1 MRRLAEPIDGG
12 ETRDSRRIVVDGPR
26 STSANQRVGVV
37 GVSGVCEESSGSL
50 GAHVRVE
57 DEVDGGFVVE
67 KRLVALKE
75 RGDCGVHFSPDASS
89 GGTSGHRLMNVAL
102 LNPYTSD
109 HPEVV
114 ESELDN
120 QGVSTTT
127 LAFDRHGNY
136 LACGANDGRV
146 LVWDCVTRSAA
157 RTLCGHVQ
165 PVTALSWSRDS
176 QRLLS
181 ASVDWTVRVWL
192 VADAKAIVTLRC
204 QAQIAHAYLHPCDSL
219 FLVCPLLMPAQ
230 LVSFSPAASAASSSS
245 SNQTDLSLRPLP
257 LPHASA
263 VGGRSELALAACV
276 AIFSARG
283 NLIFAANRKGV
294 LLVIDAKSL
303 QIVRTVTVSSHSAI
317 KGIALSHTGKRLLLN
332 CADKRI
338 RMYAIDRDWSLE
350 REFFDAIN
358 RFQWRCCCFS
368 PHDDYIVGGSAHK
381 SSHKLYLWNSSGNLI
396 KILEHDKPGVLSVAW
411 HPHRV
416 LLASASAAGPVL
428 LWSAVQ
434 QERWSAYAPKFT
446 ELEENI
452 EYVEREDEFDIPDE
466 ADLER
471 ERQAK
476 RRQLQGDENELV
488 DIVGADPSLR
498 IDGDGNGNDDD
509 DDKPFFLPTVPE
521 PDAPDLRT
529 DAANRP
535 IAVALTTVALNH
547 AMEAARRAC
556 PPVAKRARTAALKSE
571 AREEEAAAEAKVK
584 NE

>member
-1 MRRLAEPIDGG
+1 
-12 ETRDSRRIVVDGPR
+12 
-26 STSANQRVGVV
+26 
-37 GVSGVCEESSGSL
+37 
-50 GAHVRVE
+50 
-57 DEVDGGFVVE
+57 
-67 KRLVALKE
+67 
-75 RGDCGVHFSPDASS
+75 
-89 GGTSGHRLMNVAL
+89 MNVAL

-120 QGVSTTT
+120 QGVSTTVV
-127 LAFDRHGNY
+127 AFDRHGNY

-146 LVWDCVTRSAA
+146 IVWDCVTRSAA
-157 RTLCGHVQ
+157 RELCGHVQ
-165 PVTALSWSRDS
+165 PITALSWSRDS

-181 ASVDWTVRVWL
+181 ASVDWSVRVWFL
-192 VADAKAIVTLRC
+192 ADVGNNLAAARGVTMRC
-204 QAQIAHAYLHPCDSL
+204 QAQIGHAYLHPRENL
-219 FLVCPLLMPAQ
+219 FLVCPLLLPAQ
-230 LVSFSPAASAASSSS
+230 LVEWDSAN
-245 SNQTDLSLRPLP
+245 SNQLSMRALP
-257 LPHASA
+257 LPDAA
-263 VGGRSELALAACV
+263 ALGGRAELALGASV
-276 AIFSARG
+276 AIFTTRG
-283 NLIFAANRKGV
+283 DQIVTGNRKGV
-294 LLVIDAKSL
+294 VLVLDTKSL
-303 QIVRTVTVSSHSAI
+303 QVIRTVTVSSHSAI
-317 KGIALSHTGKRLLLN
+317 KSIALSHTGKRILLN

-338 RMYAIDRDWSLE
+338 RMYALDRDWALE

-396 KILEHDKPGVLSVAW
+396 KILEHEKSGVLSTAW

-446 ELEENI
+446 ELEENV
-452 EYVEREDEFDIPDE
+452 EYVEREDEFDIQDE

-476 RRQLQGDENELV
+476 RRLMQGDENELV
-488 DIVGADPSLR
+488 DIVAPDPLLR
-498 IDGDGNGNDDD
+498 IDDVDD

-529 DAANRP
+529 DSANRP

-547 AMEAARRAC
+547 AIDAARRAV
-556 PPVAKRARTAALKSE
+556 PPVTKRAKTTKSDATVE
-571 AREEEAAAEAKVK
+571 NMGATTTTTTTTTGR
-584 NE
+584 NRQHNQR

>member
-1 MRRLAEPIDGG
+1 
-12 ETRDSRRIVVDGPR
+12 
-26 STSANQRVGVV
+26 
-37 GVSGVCEESSGSL
+37 
-50 GAHVRVE
+50 
-57 DEVDGGFVVE
+57 
-67 KRLVALKE
+67 
-75 RGDCGVHFSPDASS
+75 
-89 GGTSGHRLMNVAL
+89 MNVAL

-114 ESELDN
+114 ESELDH
-120 QGVSTTT
+120 QGVSTTVV
-127 LAFDRHGNY
+127 AFDRHGNY

-157 RTLCGHVQ
+157 RELCGHVQ
-165 PVTALSWSRDS
+165 PITALSWSRDS

-181 ASVDWTVRVWL
+181 ASVDWCVRVWL
-192 VADAKAIVTLRC
+192 VADAKAMVTMRC
-204 QAQIAHAYLHPCDSL
+204 QAQIGHASLHPRDPL
-219 FLVCPLLMPAQ
+219 FLVCPLLLAAQ
-230 LVSFSPAASAASSSS
+230 LVEYSADA
-245 SNQTDLSLRPLP
+245 QLSARSLP
-257 LPHASA
+257 LPDASA
-263 VGGRSELALAACV
+263 VGGRAELALTASV
-276 AIFSARG
+276 AIFTARG
-283 NLIFAANRKGV
+283 DQIVAGNRKGV
-294 LLVIDAKSL
+294 VLVLDTKSL
-303 QIVRTVTVSSHSAI
+303 QVLRTVTVSSHSAI
-317 KGIALSHTGKRLLLN
+317 KSIALSHTGKRLLLN

-338 RMYAIDRDWSLE
+338 RMYALDRDWALE

-396 KILEHDKPGVLSVAW
+396 KILEHEKSGVLSTAW

-446 ELEENI
+446 ELEENV
-452 EYVEREDEFDIPDE
+452 EYVEREDEFDIQDE

-476 RRQLQGDENELV
+476 RRLMQGDENELV
-488 DIVGADPSLR
+488 DIVAPDPLLR
-498 IDGDGNGNDDD
+498 IDDGD

-529 DAANRP
+529 DSANRP
-535 IAVALTTVALNH
+535 IAVALTSVALNQ
-547 AMEAARRAC
+547 AIEAARRAV
-556 PPVAKRARTAALKSE
+556 PPVTKRARTVKTTNNE
-571 AREEEAAAEAKVK
+571 QEQQPQPEEQ
-584 NE
+584 